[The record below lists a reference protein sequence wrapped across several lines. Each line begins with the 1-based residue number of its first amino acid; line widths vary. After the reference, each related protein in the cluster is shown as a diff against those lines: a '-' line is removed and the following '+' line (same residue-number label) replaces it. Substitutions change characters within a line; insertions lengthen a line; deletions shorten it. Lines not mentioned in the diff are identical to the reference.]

1 MSTVFIALQANE
13 ETRPIIEAIVL
24 DNPHAVVKREP
35 AMIKIDAPG
44 QMVIHKETIE
54 GLVGR
59 TFDLQEM
66 HIHLI
71 TLSGNVD
78 ETDDSLTLTWNN

>member
-13 ETRPIIEAIVL
+13 ETRAIIEAIVL
-24 DNPHAVVKREP
+24 DNPEAIVKREP
-35 AMIKIDAPG
+35 AMVKINAPG
-44 QMVIHKETIE
+44 RLVVNRETIE
-54 GLVGR
+54 SIVGR
-59 TFDLQEM
+59 SFDLQEM

>member
-1 MSTVFIALQANE
+1 MSNVFIALQANE

>member
-1 MSTVFIALQANE
+1 MSNVFIALQANE

-24 DNPHAVVKREP
+24 DNPHALVKREP

-44 QMVIHKETIE
+44 HMVIHKETIE

-71 TLSGNVD
+71 TISGNVD
-78 ETDDSLTLTWNN
+78 ETDESLTLTWNN

>member
-1 MSTVFIALQANE
+1 M
-13 ETRPIIEAIVL
+13 L

-44 QMVIHKETIE
+44 QMVVRKETIE

>member
-1 MSTVFIALQANE
+1 
-13 ETRPIIEAIVL
+13 
-24 DNPHAVVKREP
+24 
-35 AMIKIDAPG
+35 MIKIDAPG
-44 QMVIHKETIE
+44 HMVIHKETIE

-71 TLSGNVD
+71 TISGNVD

>member
-1 MSTVFIALQANE
+1 MSNVFIALQTNE
-13 ETRPIIEAIVL
+13 ETRPIVEAIMI

-44 QMVIHKETIE
+44 QMVVRKETIE

-59 TFDLQEM
+59 AFDLQEM

-78 ETDDSLTLTWNN
+78 ETDESLTLTWNN

>member
-1 MSTVFIALQANE
+1 MSNVFIALQANE
-13 ETRPIIEAIVL
+13 ETRPIIEAIVM
-24 DNPHAVVKREP
+24 DNPQAVVKREP
-35 AMIKIDAPG
+35 AMVKIDAPG
-44 QMVIHKETIE
+44 RMVIHKETIE

-59 TFDLQEM
+59 AFDLQEM

-78 ETDDSLTLTWNN
+78 ETDNSLTLTWNN

>member
-1 MSTVFIALQANE
+1 MSNVFIALQANE
-13 ETRPIIEAIVL
+13 ETRPIVEAIVL

-44 QMVIHKETIE
+44 QMVVRKETIE

-59 TFDLQEM
+59 SFDLQEM

-78 ETDDSLTLTWNN
+78 ETDESLTLTWNN